1 MVEYLVVKK
10 ADLMVA
16 RMVENLVVKM
26 VDWKAANLVD
36 TSAEMKA
43 VQ

>member
-1 MVEYLVVKK
+1 MKK
-10 ADLMVA
+10 ADPMVA
-16 RMVENLVVKM
+16 RMVENLVVYLVLKM
-26 VDWKAANLVD
+26 VDWKAAYLVD